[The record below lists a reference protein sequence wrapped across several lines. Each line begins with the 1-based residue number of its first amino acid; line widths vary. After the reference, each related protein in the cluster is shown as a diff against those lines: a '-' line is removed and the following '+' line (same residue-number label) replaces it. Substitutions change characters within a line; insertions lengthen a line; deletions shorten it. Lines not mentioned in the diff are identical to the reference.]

1 MQARGVLNAGSSAA
15 ASPGGPG
22 PQWLSPRG
30 KPCRDLAEFG
40 SFRERGSNT
49 LGRALL
55 EFGGGLLE
63 VFLGAR
69 GAVPCLR
76 VDSRYQIRC
85 KTPSAANERGIRLQ
99 PGPLQRGT
107 HPPIAARPLP
117 RRCGPWLAS
126 CSLHSRRAA
135 KRRVMRHRLPSP
147 HPASLQWVAQSCQTS
162 QKRHGPTRIRQ
173 ERPANHGVSAAPLLK
188 TCKKLE
194 RNGGRSDPTG
204 GHLGS
209 LAKDYHTGTEGATF
223 DSVPNFL
230 GGP

>member
-1 MQARGVLNAGSSAA
+1 M
-15 ASPGGPG
+15 
-22 PQWLSPRG
+22 
-30 KPCRDLAEFG
+30 
-40 SFRERGSNT
+40 
-49 LGRALL
+49 
-55 EFGGGLLE
+55 E

-69 GAVPCLR
+69 GALPCLR
-76 VDSRYQIRC
+76 VDSRYQMRC
-85 KTPSAANERGIRLQ
+85 KTPSAATERGIRLQ

-107 HPPIAARPLP
+107 RPPIARSPPTAPL
-117 RRCGPWLAS
+117 RTLVGQ
-126 CSLHSRRAA
+126 LHSRRAA
-135 KRRVMRHRLPSP
+135 KRHVMRHRLPSP

-162 QKRHGPTRIRQ
+162 QKRLGSTRIRQ
-173 ERPANHGVSAAPLLK
+173 ERPANQGVPAAPLLT
-188 TCKKLE
+188 TCNKLE